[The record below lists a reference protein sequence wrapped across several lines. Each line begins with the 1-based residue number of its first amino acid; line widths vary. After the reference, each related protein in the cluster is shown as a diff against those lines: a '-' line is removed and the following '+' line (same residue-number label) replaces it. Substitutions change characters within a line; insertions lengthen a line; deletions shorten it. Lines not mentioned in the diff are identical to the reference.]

1 MTVHTAAEAPSRPG
15 VAASVVDA
23 TKVYG
28 IGATE
33 VRAVDHVT
41 LDFTSGGRK
50 AESSKLV
57 I

>member
-1 MTVHTAAEAPSRPG
+1 